1 MVPRGW
7 PGAILGVL
15 VVVVLLPL
23 ATFLAASW
31 LLGWQL
37 MSVLTGSMQPT
48 YPVGSLLVIGQ
59 IDAAGVEPGMAIV
72 FEDPRQ
78 PGRLVAHRVVGVA
91 PGSELAF
98 VTQGDANA
106 SRDPSPVPARMVR
119 GRVLWSV
126 TLLGTAME
134 WLQWPRSFL
143 VLVLLP
149 LALLAVAEVRA
160 RRGAARRRALSP
172 PELLPEPA
180 PAAVP
185 RSPEPT
191 PR

>member
-1 MVPRGW
+1 VVPRGW
-7 PGAILGVL
+7 PGAALGVL

-23 ATFLAASW
+23 ATFLAATW

-59 IDAAGVEPGMAIV
+59 IDGSDVEPGMAVV
-72 FEDPRQ
+72 FEDPRE
-78 PGRLVAHRVVGVA
+78 PGRLVAHRVVSVA
-91 PGSELAF
+91 DGATLSF

-106 SRDPSPVPARMVR
+106 SRDPSPVPARMIR

-126 TLLGTAME
+126 THLGTAME

-149 LALLAVAEVRA
+149 LGLLGVAELRA
-160 RRGAARRRALSP
+160 HRQRRDDPALSP
-172 PELLPEPA
+172 PRLPPEPA
-180 PAAVP
+180 SGADS

-191 PR
+191 LR